1 MAKSK
6 QLRPNDKYGRL
17 KIISLHHTRQ
27 YLYKSGIKKTIEYY
41 LCECECGKKAI
52 IEKNRLKTGRTKSCG
67 CLRKEIISKIKG
79 THHLTKTR
87 IFRIWDCMKT
97 RCLNKNYTYF
107 KHYGGRGIT
116 ICDEWKNDFKQF
128 YDWAINNGYAEN
140 LTIDRI
146 DVNGNYE
153 PSNCRWVTMKQQRRN
168 TTKNIF
174 VEINGVKKVLIDWCT
189 DYKIKYTTVLS
200 RIHSGWEIVKA
211 LTTPSREYRG
221 KQL

>member
-116 ICDEWKNDFKQF
+116 ICDEWKNDFMSF
-128 YDWAINNGYAEN
+128 YNWAINNGYKEN

-146 DVNGNYE
+146 NNDGNYE
-153 PSNCRWVTMKQQRRN
+153 PSNCRWVTMKEQNRN
-168 TTKNIF
+168 QSKNKFI
-174 VEINGVKKVLIDWCT
+174 T
-189 DYKIKYTTVLS
+189 
-200 RIHSGWEIVKA
+200 
-211 LTTPSREYRG
+211 YRG
-221 KQL
+221 KTLCLTDWAKLIGIGKSSLKYRLNCGWSMDNIFKGVEK